1 MMNKNE
7 VLQRAAASVAAV
19 ESHLTRLDELTAQ
32 ANELTSAIEEL
43 NQSEV
48 SLLASDESNEKK
60 LKKLLEVRAKL
71 SIQQANLGKN
81 RNAIDAA
88 TEDVKSAAT
97 TANLW
102 TGSLID
108 ALVPARKARILEQLR
123 TIFDEQAILALEGCL
138 DAALIVK
145 EVAAAERFYWS
156 EVNGITDSR
165 KIRATFDKLATY
177 TEAESPDFEII
188 AGDNW

>member
-1 MMNKNE
+1 MIKSQALESAN
-7 VLQRAAASVAAV
+7 RAV
-19 ESHLTRLDELTAQ
+19 ELVEQKLKSLDELTAQ
-32 ANELTSAIEEL
+32 SNELTSAIEEL
-43 NQSEV
+43 TQSEAE
-48 SLLASDESNEKK
+48 LLASDKPDKKK
-60 LKKLLEVRAKL
+60 LPELIEIRCRID
-71 SIQQANLGKN
+71 IQKANLQKN
-81 RNAIDAA
+81 SNAIDAA

-123 TIFDEQAILALEGCL
+123 TIFDEQAILALDGCL
-138 DAALIVK
+138 DAALIVQ
-145 EVAAAERFYWS
+145 EVLAAERFRWS

-165 KIRATFDKLATY
+165 KIRATFQKLATY
-177 TEAESPDFEII
+177 TEAESPDFVII